1 VSDPQD
7 EPTHR
12 HAHYLHRPKTLE
24 HLVALPVP
32 NPRVFDWG
40 AELRVATADGE
51 IWRVET
57 DGGSAPWGMGLPEPV
72 AMASREDQL
81 AQVAR
86 DGRLRIWA
94 WTAPLAELNLG
105 LISQVVLLPT
115 GAGWVISGDD
125 ADGKRQLRVV
135 DYGGVTRVRAW
146 LPPKTIVA
154 VGPEG
159 HPYLA
164 RSLAGGLWR
173 GPIGE
178 PVPEEEP
185 SSHILRAPGPD
196 RIVGLGHG
204 GVFFADAERRWNLRV
219 VDASAVA
226 WGTGDLAVLGTR
238 RGELAAFHL
247 GSRERLRY
255 ISGHRSPVIAITPS
269 PKGNLLVSAGSDG
282 CRLWALA

>member
-12 HAHYLHRPKTLE
+12 HAHYLHRLKALE
-24 HLVALPVP
+24 HLLALPVP
-32 NPRVFDWG
+32 NPRVLDWG
-40 AELRVATADGE
+40 EELRVATAEGE

-72 AMASREDQL
+72 AMASQEGQL

-86 DGRLRIWA
+86 DGRMRIWEG
-94 WTAPLAELNLG
+94 TELQTELRLG
-105 LISQVVLLPT
+105 LISQIILLPIA
-115 GAGWVISGDD
+115 GGWVISGDD
-125 ADGKRQLRVV
+125 VDGQRQLRMVMDGGGTRARASLPSRTVV
-135 DYGGVTRVRAW
+135 GVD
-146 LPPKTIVA
+146 L
-154 VGPEG
+154 EG
-159 HPYLA
+159 VPFLA
-164 RSLAGGLWR
+164 RSLGGGLWR

-185 SSHILRAPGPD
+185 TTHVLRALGAG

-204 GVFFADAERRWNLRV
+204 GVFFAEGTQRWNLRA
-219 VDASAVA
+219 VDAAAMA
-226 WGTGDLAVLGTR
+226 WGQGDLAVLGTR

-255 ISGHRSPVIAITPS
+255 INGHKGPVMAISPS
-269 PKGNLLVSAGSDG
+269 PKDNLLVSAGADG
-282 CRLWALA
+282 CRLWAMA